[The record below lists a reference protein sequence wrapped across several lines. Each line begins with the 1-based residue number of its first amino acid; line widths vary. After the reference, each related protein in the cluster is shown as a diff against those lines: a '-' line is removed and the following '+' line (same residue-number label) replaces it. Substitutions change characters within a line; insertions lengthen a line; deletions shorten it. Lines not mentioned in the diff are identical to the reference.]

1 VPRNPGATRFR
12 ARSNGDAEHMTT
24 NDESSTTEHH
34 ADVADEQ
41 RTRDEGAPGAD
52 AAWDSAP
59 RGNPETDDE
68 AVDKG
73 EENLG
78 RVVGR

>member
-1 VPRNPGATRFR
+1 
-12 ARSNGDAEHMTT
+12 MTT
-24 NDESSTTEHH
+24 NDESSTTEHDAEITH
-34 ADVADEQ
+34 KQ
-41 RTRDEGAPGAD
+41 RTRDEGAPGTDPARGPEP
-52 AAWDSAP
+52 DSAP

-73 EENLG
+73 EQNLG